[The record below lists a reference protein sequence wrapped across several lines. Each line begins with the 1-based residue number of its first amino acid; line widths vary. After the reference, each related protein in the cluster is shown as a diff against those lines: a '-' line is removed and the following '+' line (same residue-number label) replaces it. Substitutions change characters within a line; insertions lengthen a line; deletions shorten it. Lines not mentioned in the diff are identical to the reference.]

1 MLTVAAQSENSISW
15 RRPPTRWIAISIAV
29 VLVLIALVWA
39 SRSSGPAAASVT
51 DSEKALP
58 LVSVTVPG
66 LRPVKSTV
74 TFIGAVAARYDMAI
88 SAEGDGGRIVAV
100 LSESGDRVK
109 TGQVLAKLDQS
120 VLLPQVNRL
129 AAALEE
135 SRAQAALSAAE
146 YQRAQSMEAAGA
158 LSLEEIERR
167 RAASVTDQA
176 RVKVA
181 AAQLAEVRAR
191 LSKTELRS
199 PGNGVVLTRSVE
211 AGLMAAPGQVLFRI
225 AGDGEVE
232 MRGQVAERDLALLAV
247 GQSAHVYLTGV
258 ATPFEGKVRL
268 LGAVIDPQS
277 RQGDIRIAL
286 GEDPALRPGAFARG
300 EVVVNQA
307 QRPVLP
313 QTAVLSDTRGTY
325 VFVLNAQHKIERRA
339 VRVADATQ
347 EGIVIAEGLTG
358 RERVVMTAGG
368 FLREG
373 EKVVV
378 AAAKA

>member
-1 MLTVAAQSENSISW
+1 MLTVAAQSENSMSW
-15 RRPPTRWIAISIAV
+15 RRPPTRWIAVSIAIA
-29 VLVLIALVWA
+29 LVLIALLWA
-39 SRSSGPAAASVT
+39 SRASGPTAAAAT
-51 DSEKALP
+51 DEEKDLP

-66 LRPVKSTV
+66 LHSVKSMV

-100 LSESGDRVK
+100 LGEAGDRVK
-109 TGQVLAKLDQS
+109 SGQVLAKLDRS

-146 YQRAQSMEAAGA
+146 YHRAQSMEAAGA

-167 RAASVTDQA
+167 RAASVTDRA

-181 AAQLAEVRAR
+181 AAQLAEARAR
-191 LSKTELRS
+191 LSKTEIRS
-199 PGNGVVLTRSVE
+199 PGNGVVLTRSAE
-211 AGLMAAPGQVLFRI
+211 TGQMAAPGQVLFRI

-247 GQSAHVYLTGV
+247 GQPAHVYLTGV
-258 ATPFEGKVRL
+258 ATPFEGRVRL

-286 GEDPALRPGAFARG
+286 GKDSALRPGAFARG

-325 VFVLNAQHKIERRA
+325 VFVLNAQNEIERRA